1 MPSSIHEAF
10 KMMQI
15 LAKDC
20 PLGMFDLTKEWNLSF
35 AGCGFLGIYH
45 IGVASCLLEQA
56 PYLIKGAAKIYG
68 ASAGALT
75 ASVLASQASIAKCC
89 EDVIET
95 AKEARKRNLGPLHP
109 SFNLVKVI
117 RSGLERD
124 LPANAHTLAS
134 GRLCVSL
141 TRVSDG
147 QNVIVSEFKSKEE
160 LIQALVC
167 SCFIPIYCGLIPP
180 SFQGVRYVDGGIS
193 DNLPQSELK
202 NTISISPISPFSG
215 ESDICPR
222 DTSFNI
228 HELRF
233 TNTSI
238 QINLGNMYRLSTAL
252 FPPEPKVMAEI
263 CQSGYKDA
271 LRFLEENH
279 LLKLECPTVFS
290 LTDLLK
296 LECPTAGP
304 NPSEAIHTCCCKPIA
319 METTTDWM
327 LRRLR
332 LLRKRHWWL
341 DEQIVDNLPTQIKKV
356 FCEACQQKPGLY
368 AKVSDMLPVRV
379 ASYMLLPCTLPMVS
393 AYSVGKRFVEWIP
406 EVPADMRWLAG
417 VAGDV
422 AGSVYRQAWRG
433 APADITSDGSLRNCL
448 SLPPP
453 LDSDRHRE
461 RNGHLAGFARSA
473 LDLQSQYWNIP
484 TVPSS
489 RCPTSPHMPS
499 PSPQQICFFVGSQD
513 ETD

>member
-1 MPSSIHEAF
+1 
-10 KMMQI
+10 
-15 LAKDC
+15 
-20 PLGMFDLTKEWNLSF
+20 MFDLTKEWNLSF

-45 IGVASCLLEQA
+45 IGVASCLSEQA

-68 ASAGALT
+68 ASAGSLS
-75 ASVLASQASIAKCC
+75 ASMLASQASIAKCC

-95 AKEARKRNLGPLHP
+95 VMDARKRNLGPLHP
-109 SFNLVKVI
+109 SFNPLKII

-160 LIQALVC
+160 LIQALLC

-202 NTISISPISPFSG
+202 NTITISPFSG

-222 DTSFNI
+222 DTSFNF

-238 QINLGNMYRLSTAL
+238 RLNLSNMYRLSKAL

-279 LLKLECPTVFS
+279 LLKLECPT
-290 LTDLLK
+290 
-296 LECPTAGP
+296 AGP
-304 NPSEAIHTCCCKPIA
+304 NLSEATCCCKPIA
-319 METTTDWM
+319 METTKNGMFW
-327 LRRLR
+327 RLR
-332 LLRKRHWWL
+332 FLRKQHWCL
-341 DEQIVDNLPTQIKKV
+341 DEHIVDNLPTQIKKV

-368 AKVSDMLPVRV
+368 AQVSEMLLVRV
-379 ASYMLLPCTLPMVS
+379 ASYMLLPCTLPVVS
-393 AYSVGKRFVEWIP
+393 AYSVGKRIVEWIP

-422 AGSVYRQAWRG
+422 AGSLYRQAWRG
-433 APADITSDGSLRNCL
+433 APVDITSDGSLRNCM

-453 LDSDRHRE
+453 MESDGQRE
-461 RNGHLAGFARSA
+461 RECHLSGFARSA
-473 LDLQSQYWNIP
+473 LNFQSQYWNIP
-484 TVPSS
+484 AASS
-489 RCPTSPHMPS
+489 SHCSTSPHTPS
-499 PSPQQICFFVGSQD
+499 PSPRQICFSVHFG
-513 ETD
+513 TLF